1 MKDYIKFV
9 DGLPFIVQL
18 LVAFFL
24 GPLVYGIYRIAKG
37 NVILGLVCIFLLAP
51 LFWIIDLVS
60 VLLNKKLV
68 WLV

>member
-1 MKDYIKFV
+1 MNDYIKFI
-9 DGLPFIVQL
+9 DGLPWIVQL

-37 NVILGLVCIFLLAP
+37 SIILGLLCITILSP

>member
-9 DGLPFIVQL
+9 DGLPWIVQL

-37 NVILGLVCIFLLAP
+37 SLILGLLCIFILAP
-51 LFWIIDLVS
+51 IFWVIDLVS
-60 VLLNKKLV
+60 VLLNKKPI